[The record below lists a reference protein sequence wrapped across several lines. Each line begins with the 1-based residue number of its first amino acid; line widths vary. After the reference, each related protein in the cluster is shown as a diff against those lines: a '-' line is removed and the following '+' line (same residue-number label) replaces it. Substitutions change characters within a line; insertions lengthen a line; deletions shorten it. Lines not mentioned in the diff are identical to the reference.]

1 MVLQMQKML
10 RLYRFCRAFADGQ
23 VFFIEKTMKKR
34 WHSARDVTIT
44 IEFYKDHFSR
54 RFQSVPNDRGE
65 QRIIVRRMSYKA
77 SSEIPII
84 ALTANSYQEDI
95 RKCLDAGMNTHLSKP
110 IEIKKSLQQYFW
122 KRILIWNGFIFCL
135 QKTMSSQIGSFL
147 MGHIGVFTVF
157 SVF

>member
-1 MVLQMQKML
+1 MVLQLQKVL

-54 RFQSVPNDRGE
+54 RFQSVPNDRGGRDE

-84 ALTANSYQEDI
+84 ALTVNSYQRDI
-95 RKCLDAGMNTHLSKP
+95 RPMERQQMNWLEKP
-110 IEIKKSLQQYFW
+110 FKQQR
-122 KRILIWNGFIFCL
+122 KRIRFFCL
-135 QKTMSSQIGSFL
+135 WEVFFL
-147 MGHIGVFTVF
+147 VKMMIIIVKI
-157 SVF
+157 SNCRKEWRD